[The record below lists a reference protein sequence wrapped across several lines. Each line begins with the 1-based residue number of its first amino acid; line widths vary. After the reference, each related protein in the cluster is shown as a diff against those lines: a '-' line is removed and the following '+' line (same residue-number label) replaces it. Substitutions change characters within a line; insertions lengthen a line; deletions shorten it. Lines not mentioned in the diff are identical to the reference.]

1 VKSPKCYRFSNSG
14 LSQWSGLSNVTLT
27 VGPSTKSR
35 CKEASARC
43 LDVRAAKNV
52 STGSNYQGETS
63 SSYLRPNPKFCPK
76 SAARL
81 AVGEEPLIG
90 NIVK

>member
-1 VKSPKCYRFSNSG
+1 MFNI
-14 LSQWSGLSNVTLT
+14 TLT
-27 VGPSTKSR
+27 VGPSTNSR

-52 STGSNYQGETS
+52 RQVKLPGYTS
-63 SSYLRPNPKFCPK
+63 SSYLRPNPKFWPK

-90 NIVK
+90 SIVK